1 MCVGRREKDWITFHA
16 IPKPS
21 SVPGL
26 AIAAQNDPQA
36 HLHLLDRFL
45 EVAPSLVDLED
56 ALTRPTLWHGDLHSS
71 NVFVEGSHI
80 TAIIDWQGAW
90 AGPLFLQAQ
99 PSPILDYRGEIILKR
114 PDNFDDLSSDEQA
127 EIKRTISKSTL
138 FQLYLLETEQRNPL
152 LARAFHLDHGKTR
165 RLPVA
170 LSGNTWDDDIVSF
183 RGSLIDVERYVRK
196 ALHAICDLTHR
207 RPLYSG
213 IGTSSACMENVRT
226 ISPRMSFLDIQPMP
240 RIGTPLRTFSI
251 ASKA

>member
-1 MCVGRREKDWITFHA
+1 VTCVGRREKEWITSHA

-21 SVPGL
+21 SIPGL
-26 AIAAQNDPQA
+26 AITAQNDPQA
-36 HLHLLDRFL
+36 HLHLLDRYL
-45 EVAPSLVDLED
+45 EVVPSLVDLED

-165 RLPVA
+165 RLPVE

-183 RGSLIDVERYVRK
+183 RGSLIEVERYVEKLCMPSMTLLIFDHNLQELAQTR
-196 ALHAICDLTHR
+196 HAWRVSVPFH
-207 RPLYSG
+207 PG
-213 IGTSSACMENVRT
+213 
-226 ISPRMSFLDIQPMP
+226 
-240 RIGTPLRTFSI
+240 
-251 ASKA
+251 